1 MEKNATPPPAKS
13 PQSDPH
19 TVRRKQRQFRF
30 RRRPRQP
37 LSARTRALRWRRV
50 GVVVLFLMGVAAW
63 LIANP
68 ASWQTEIIYGGH
80 APTTSADGSS
90 AQNSAG
96 SSSGSDTGNS
106 SGASGYSPGSSPTD
120 STGAYYAG
128 YILAKL
134 PIQAPAD
141 GSTYEREEQ
150 FYSSWPSIE
159 GCSLRQRIIK
169 RDFTTATLNEDNCT
183 VIAGLY
189 TDPYSGEELEFHE
202 RSEISRGVQ
211 IDHVVALSNAWQTG
225 AQNLSADARYAL
237 ATDPLN
243 LVAAGSAANQDKSDG
258 DASEWLP
265 PNRAFRCEYV
275 ARQIAVKYKYHL
287 WVTEPEH
294 AAMITVLTDCPA
306 QTVTGISPEN
316 VGASIEPEKV
326 GVSALSVFANINT
339 RELPHA
345 KH

>member
-1 MEKNATPPPAKS
+1 MPTKS
-13 PQSDPH
+13 AQNSPR
-19 TVRRKQRQFRF
+19 TRRCWQRQLRF
-30 RRRPRQP
+30 RRRARQP
-37 LSARTRALRWRRV
+37 LSARARTLRRRRV
-50 GVVVLFLMGVAAW
+50 GVVVLFLIGVAAW

-68 ASWQTEIIYGGH
+68 ASWQTEIIYGNHSPATPADGSS
-80 APTTSADGSS
+80 TQNSADGSPS
-90 AQNSAG
+90 GSTG
-96 SSSGSDTGNS
+96 SSSGS
-106 SGASGYSPGSSPTD
+106 SGYSPGGSPTD
-120 STGAYYAG
+120 GTGAYYAS
-128 YILAKL
+128 YVLTQL
-134 PIQAPAD
+134 PVQSPAD
-141 GSTYEREEQ
+141 GSTYERTEQ

-169 RDFTTATLNEDNCT
+169 RDFAGATLDTDNCT

-202 RSEISRGVQ
+202 KSAISRGVQ

-225 AQNLSADARYAL
+225 AQNLSDDERYDL

-243 LVAAGSAANQDKSDG
+243 LIAAGAEANQDKSDG

-287 WVTEPEH
+287 WVTEPEY

-306 QTVTGISPEN
+306 QTVTGIDVLLFRNIKSKQRN
-316 VGASIEPEKV
+316 IAILHDVG
-326 GVSALSVFANINT
+326 FA
-339 RELPHA
+339 HCG
-345 KH
+345 

>member
-1 MEKNATPPPAKS
+1 MQYRS
-13 PQSDPH
+13 
-19 TVRRKQRQFRF
+19 RF
-30 RRRPRQP
+30 RRRARQP
-37 LSARTRALRWRRV
+37 LSSRARTLRRRRV
-50 GVVVLFLMGVAAW
+50 GIVVLFLIGVAAW
-63 LIANP
+63 LIASP
-68 ASWQTEIIYGGH
+68 ASWQTDIIYDSTPVSFTSETA
-80 APTTSADGSS
+80 APTE
-90 AQNSAG
+90 
-96 SSSGSDTGNS
+96 
-106 SGASGYSPGSSPTD
+106 
-120 STGAYYAG
+120 STNAEGEYYAS
-128 YILAKL
+128 YLLAQL
-134 PIQAPAD
+134 TVADAAD

-169 RDFTTATLNEDNCT
+169 RDFASATLDEDNCT

-189 TDPYSGEELEFHE
+189 TDPYSGEEREFHE
-202 RSEISRGVQ
+202 KSAISRGVQ

-243 LVAAGSAANQDKSDG
+243 LIAAGAEANQDKSDG

-294 AAMITVLTDCPA
+294 AAIITVLTDCPA
-306 QTVTGISPEN
+306 QTVTGIETEKVSASTLSAF
-316 VGASIEPEKV
+316 ASI
-326 GVSALSVFANINT
+326 SVKG
-339 RELPHA
+339 LLHA
-345 KH
+345 ER

>member
-1 MEKNATPPPAKS
+1 MA
-13 PQSDPH
+13 
-19 TVRRKQRQFRF
+19 
-30 RRRPRQP
+30 
-37 LSARTRALRWRRV
+37 
-50 GVVVLFLMGVAAW
+50 LFLIGVAAW

-68 ASWQTEIIYGGH
+68 ASWQTDIIYDGTPVSSTSESA
-80 APTTSADGSS
+80 APSEATNAEGE
-90 AQNSAG
+90 
-96 SSSGSDTGNS
+96 
-106 SGASGYSPGSSPTD
+106 
-120 STGAYYAG
+120 YYAS
-128 YILAKL
+128 YLLAQL
-134 PIQAPAD
+134 TVADAAD

-150 FYSSWPSIE
+150 FYSSWPSID
-159 GCSLRQRIIK
+159 GCSLRQCIIK
-169 RDFTTATLNEDNCT
+169 RDFAGATLDTDNCT

-202 RSEISRGVQ
+202 KSAISRGVQ

-243 LVAAGSAANQDKSDG
+243 LIAAGAEANQDKSDG

-287 WVTEPEH
+287 WVTEPEY

-306 QTVTGISPEN
+306 QAVTGIETEKVSASTLSAF
-316 VGASIEPEKV
+316 ASI
-326 GVSALSVFANINT
+326 SVKGLLHT
-339 RELPHA
+339 GR
-345 KH
+345 

>member
-13 PQSDPH
+13 TQNSPH
-19 TVRRKQRQFRF
+19 TRRRKQRQFRF
-30 RRRPRQP
+30 RCRARQP
-37 LSARTRALRWRRV
+37 LSARTRTLRRRRV
-50 GVVVLFLMGVAAW
+50 GIVALFLIGVAAW

-68 ASWQTEIIYGGH
+68 ASWQTEVIYGNH
-80 APTTSADGSS
+80 SPATSADSPSG
-90 AQNSAG
+90 QNATNST
-96 SSSGSDTGNS
+96 SDG
-106 SGASGYSPGSSPTD
+106 SGYSPGGSPTND
-120 STGAYYAG
+120 AGAYYAS
-128 YILAKL
+128 YVLAQL
-134 PIQAPAD
+134 SVQAPAD

-169 RDFTTATLNEDNCT
+169 RDFASATLDTDNCT
-183 VIAGLY
+183 VVAGLY

-202 RSEISRGVQ
+202 KSAISRGVQ

-243 LVAAGSAANQDKSDG
+243 LIAAGAEANQDKSDG

-265 PNRAFRCEYV
+265 PNRAFQCEYV

-287 WVTEPEH
+287 WVTEPER

-306 QTVTGISPEN
+306 QTVTSIETEKVSASTLSAF
-316 VGASIEPEKV
+316 ASI
-326 GVSALSVFANINT
+326 SVK
-339 RELPHA
+339 ELPHA
-345 KH
+345 RR

>member
-13 PQSDPH
+13 SQSDPH

-30 RRRPRQP
+30 HRHARRP

-68 ASWQTEIIYGGH
+68 ASWQTEVIYGSE
-80 APTTSADGSS
+80 TSESTPQAATNAD
-90 AQNSAG
+90 
-96 SSSGSDTGNS
+96 
-106 SGASGYSPGSSPTD
+106 
-120 STGAYYAG
+120 GAYYAS
-128 YILAKL
+128 YLLSQL
-134 PIQAPAD
+134 PVQAPAD

-150 FYSSWPSIE
+150 FYSSWPSVE

-169 RDFTTATLNEDNCT
+169 RDFTTATLDEDNCT
-183 VIAGLY
+183 VVAGLY

-243 LVAAGSAANQDKSDG
+243 LVAAGSEANQDKSDG

-265 PNRAFRCEYV
+265 PNRAFQCEYV

-306 QTVTGISPEN
+306 QTVTGIETEKVSASTLSAF
-316 VGASIEPEKV
+316 ASI
-326 GVSALSVFANINT
+326 SVK
-339 RELPHA
+339 ELPHA
-345 KH
+345 RR

>member
-1 MEKNATPPPAKS
+1 MEKNATPPPAKP
-13 PQSDPH
+13 PQSGHHPS
-19 TVRRKQRQFRF
+19 RYKQYRSRF
-30 RRRPRQP
+30 RRRARQP
-37 LSARTRALRWRRV
+37 LSARARALRWRRV
-50 GVVVLFLMGVAAW
+50 GIVALFLIGVAVW

-68 ASWQTEIIYGGH
+68 SSWQTDIIYDGTPVSSTSESA
-80 APTTSADGSS
+80 APSEATNAEGE
-90 AQNSAG
+90 
-96 SSSGSDTGNS
+96 
-106 SGASGYSPGSSPTD
+106 
-120 STGAYYAG
+120 YYAS
-128 YILAKL
+128 YLLAQL
-134 PIQAPAD
+134 TVAASAD

-150 FYSSWPSIE
+150 FYSSWPSID

-169 RDFTTATLNEDNCT
+169 RDFAGATLDTDNCT

-202 RSEISRGVQ
+202 KSAISRGVQ

-243 LVAAGSAANQDKSDG
+243 LIAASAEANQDKSDG

-306 QTVTGISPEN
+306 QTVTGIETEKVSASTLSAF
-316 VGASIEPEKV
+316 ASI
-326 GVSALSVFANINT
+326 SVKGLLRAG
-339 RELPHA
+339 R
-345 KH
+345 

>member
-1 MEKNATPPPAKS
+1 MEKNATPLPVKS

-19 TVRRKQRQFRF
+19 TVRRKQHQFRF

-37 LSARTRALRWRRV
+37 LSARARALRWRRV

-68 ASWQTEIIYGGH
+68 ASWQTEIIYDSE
-80 APTTSADGSS
+80 ASESTPQAATNADG
-90 AQNSAG
+90 
-96 SSSGSDTGNS
+96 T
-106 SGASGYSPGSSPTD
+106 
-120 STGAYYAG
+120 YYAS
-128 YILAKL
+128 YLLNQL

-169 RDFTTATLNEDNCT
+169 RDFASATLDEDNCT
-183 VIAGLY
+183 VVAGLY

-243 LVAAGSAANQDKSDG
+243 LVAAGSEANQDKSDG

-265 PNRAFRCEYV
+265 PNRAFQCEYV

-306 QTVTGISPEN
+306 QTVTGIETEKVSASTLSAF
-316 VGASIEPEKV
+316 ASI
-326 GVSALSVFANINT
+326 SVK
-339 RELPHA
+339 ELPHA
-345 KH
+345 RR

>member
-1 MEKNATPPPAKS
+1 MEKNATPLPAKS

-19 TVRRKQRQFRF
+19 TVRRKQHQFRF
-30 RRRPRQP
+30 RRPRQP
-37 LSARTRALRWRRV
+37 LSARARALRWRRV

-68 ASWQTEIIYGGH
+68 ASWQTEIIYDSE
-80 APTTSADGSS
+80 ASESTPQAATNADGV
-90 AQNSAG
+90 
-96 SSSGSDTGNS
+96 
-106 SGASGYSPGSSPTD
+106 
-120 STGAYYAG
+120 YYAS
-128 YILAKL
+128 YLLNQL
-134 PIQAPAD
+134 PVQAPAD

-159 GCSLRQRIIK
+159 GCSLRQRIVK
-169 RDFTTATLNEDNCT
+169 RDFTTATLDEDNCT
-183 VIAGLY
+183 VVAGLY

-243 LVAAGSAANQDKSDG
+243 LVTAGSAANQDKSDG

-265 PNRAFRCEYV
+265 PNRAFQCEYV

-316 VGASIEPEKV
+316 VGVSIEPEKV
-326 GVSALSVFANINT
+326 GVSALSMFANINT
-339 RELPHA
+339 RELPHV

>member
-13 PQSDPH
+13 SQSDPH

-30 RRRPRQP
+30 HHHARRP

-50 GVVVLFLMGVAAW
+50 GVVVLFLMGVAVW

-68 ASWQTEIIYGGH
+68 ASWQTEVIYGSE
-80 APTTSADGSS
+80 TSESTPQAATNAD
-90 AQNSAG
+90 
-96 SSSGSDTGNS
+96 
-106 SGASGYSPGSSPTD
+106 
-120 STGAYYAG
+120 GAYYAS
-128 YILAKL
+128 YLLSQL
-134 PIQAPAD
+134 PVQAPAD

-150 FYSSWPSIE
+150 FYSSWPSVE

-169 RDFTTATLNEDNCT
+169 RDFASATLDEDNC
-183 VIAGLY
+183 
-189 TDPYSGEELEFHE
+189 
-202 RSEISRGVQ
+202 
-211 IDHVVALSNAWQTG
+211 
-225 AQNLSADARYAL
+225 LSADARYAL

-243 LVAAGSAANQDKSDG
+243 LVAAGSEANQDKSDG

-265 PNRAFRCEYV
+265 PNRAFQCEYV

-306 QTVTGISPEN
+306 QTVTGIETEKVSASTLSAF
-316 VGASIEPEKV
+316 ASI
-326 GVSALSVFANINT
+326 SVK
-339 RELPHA
+339 ELPHA
-345 KH
+345 RR

>member
-13 PQSDPH
+13 SQSDPH

-30 RRRPRQP
+30 HRHARRP

-68 ASWQTEIIYGGH
+68 ASWQTEIIYDGE
-80 APTTSADGSS
+80 ASESTPQAATNADG
-90 AQNSAG
+90 
-96 SSSGSDTGNS
+96 T
-106 SGASGYSPGSSPTD
+106 
-120 STGAYYAG
+120 YYAS
-128 YILAKL
+128 YLLNQL

-150 FYSSWPSIE
+150 FYSNWPSIE

-169 RDFTTATLNEDNCT
+169 RDFTTATLDEDNCT
-183 VIAGLY
+183 VVAGLY

-265 PNRAFRCEYV
+265 PNRAFQCEYV

-316 VGASIEPEKV
+316 VGVSIEPEKV

-339 RELPHA
+339 RELPHT
-345 KH
+345 KR